1 MNYTGKPN
9 EPQRRNHL
17 LKLIRKELVK
27 KSKTDFETI
36 LKETEIN
43 RYYFGLKYITTSN
56 KTICET
62 LNITPE
68 AGTRYKAKLEEN
80 QNLVTSIDKFRCP
93 YTREFV
99 HFLSTNPL
107 EFERLLKSKNNQLKL
122 L

>member
-1 MNYTGKPN
+1 MKYTGN
-9 EPQRRNHL
+9 TTENNRRNEL
-17 LKLIRKELVK
+17 LKLIRKEIVK

-36 LKETEIN
+36 LKVTEIN

-68 AGTRYKAKLEEN
+68 AGTRYKAKLEKN
-80 QNLVTSIDKFRCP
+80 QYLVTSIDKFLCP
-93 YTREFV
+93 YTKKYV

-107 EFERLLKSKNNQLKL
+107 EFERLLKSKTNQLKMF
-122 L
+122 